1 MQDESQD
8 HRHVHFAPR
17 NTMFFIFED
26 VVDVGAGKLGGFART
41 ITIITIIV
49 KVILIDQYYY
59 HIVTITIYYWKRP
72 EFFWIPPLARVLMA
86 ASRSGAAS
94 LHVRN
99 PRQAWPQDRQMGCL
113 HQKIVVFAIKNW
125 DI

>member
-1 MQDESQD
+1 
-8 HRHVHFAPR
+8 
-17 NTMFFIFED
+17 
-26 VVDVGAGKLGGFART
+26 
-41 ITIITIIV
+41 
-49 KVILIDQYYY
+49 
-59 HIVTITIYYWKRP
+59 
-72 EFFWIPPLARVLMA
+72 MA